1 MNTRPTLTLDR
12 HIRGYL
18 DAALTISAKPEISHT
33 HRAAASNALC
43 GLIERCQASQIPE
56 IRSLLWDPDLNLWHR
71 ALMIILERFDT
82 TKGKSMRQLL
92 LTVTDVL
99 LKQEDLEKRASAKSL
114 ALRTLLPVLFG
125 QRDHK
130 QGKPTLQVLAHFV
143 VKDIVNLNDLWS
155 SVGELASGHNMSHQ
169 TTDAKSVLL
178 QNIFDWIAQLD
189 TPIAAGNLAI
199 VVLKAMRSSPNLAA
213 DNDAAGETPIWTGP
227 LVRSITDHPEEI
239 RNFKEYAFPGIFGLG
254 VQDFYRFLQ
263 YVGLDEV
270 VTCSKPILV
279 RGADDDIKWSILFSA
294 LQAGKEMGIVKEVGQ
309 YRLGSF
315 QASHAN
321 GKP

>member
-1 MNTRPTLTLDR
+1 
-12 HIRGYL
+12 
-18 DAALTISAKPEISHT
+18 
-33 HRAAASNALC
+33 
-43 GLIERCQASQIPE
+43 
-56 IRSLLWDPDLNLWHR
+56 
-71 ALMIILERFDT
+71 
-82 TKGKSMRQLL
+82 
-92 LTVTDVL
+92 
-99 LKQEDLEKRASAKSL
+99 
-114 ALRTLLPVLFG
+114 
-125 QRDHK
+125 
-130 QGKPTLQVLAHFV
+130 
-143 VKDIVNLNDLWS
+143 
-155 SVGELASGHNMSHQ
+155 
-169 TTDAKSVLL
+169 
-178 QNIFDWIAQLD
+178 
-189 TPIAAGNLAI
+189 
-199 VVLKAMRSSPNLAA
+199 MRSSPNLAA